1 MSAAGGKTGSGGSM
15 LTDLVRE
22 AATGAAQ
29 DGAPA
34 APLSMEQRAALEA
47 EFRRKVEEAFQFYE
61 KMFPQ
66 MPSMENL
73 RKLWKERQV
82 TESDPIWLMADVLAL
97 YDTRGQLVLSQIVR
111 ILRSSQDLSQFTI
124 DELRGAIE
132 TATKL
137 QMASAD
143 AGARADVMLQ
153 RMADFAV
160 MMEKYNREVPTLL
173 NAMYRA
179 TQVLDTRSQRA
190 IWELAGIVAAA
201 MTAGG
206 IVALLLRKFFFS

>member
-1 MSAAGGKTGSGGSM
+1 M

-22 AATGAAQ
+22 AAVGASK
-29 DGAPA
+29 DGAQTT
-34 APLSMEQRAALEA
+34 PLSMEQRAALEA

-190 IWELAGIVAAA
+190 IWELVGIVAAA

-206 IVALLLRKFFFS
+206 VVALLLRKFFFS

>member
-1 MSAAGGKTGSGGSM
+1 MSAAAGKTGGGSM

-22 AATGAAQ
+22 AANGAAK

-34 APLSMEQRAALEA
+34 APLSIEQRTALEA

-153 RMADFAV
+153 RMSDFAV
-160 MMEKYNREVPTLL
+160 MMDKYNREVPTLL

-190 IWELAGIVAAA
+190 IWELVGIVAAS

-206 IVALLLRKFFFS
+206 VVALLLRKFFFS